1 MTGLAAI
8 WAGIHLQLARI
19 TDTPELAMTEGEA
32 KGFMQAWQNYLR
44 HFSIPATQRTVDL
57 MTAVG
62 VTTFIYTPRVA
73 AVVKRQRQGPP
84 APVQTARPTQE
95 NIFTFHPPEAAPEV
109 QH

>member
-1 MTGLAAI
+1 
-8 WAGIHLQLARI
+8 
-19 TDTPELAMTEGEA
+19 MTEGEA

-44 HFSIPATQRTVDL
+44 HFSIPATQRTADL
-57 MTAVG
+57 ITAMG
-62 VTTFIYTPRVA
+62 VTMFIYTPRVA

-84 APVQTARPTQE
+84 PAAPVARPMQE